1 MAPQLILNAQQMLAI
16 EIVERV
22 ASVLSVLGS
31 LFIIS
36 TFLSFSFFRKREN
49 IKTLSNTLLIQPAIN
64 RLVFF
69 AAWGNIMA
77 NVATLM
83 STSAMPDDPNQLTPL
98 CEFQGVMIQWFMM
111 ADSFW
116 VSRS

>member
-1 MAPQLILNAQQMLAI
+1 MDSLSARQIKAI
-16 EIVERV
+16 EVSARTT
-22 ASVLSVLGS
+22 SVLSVLGS

-36 TFLSFSFFRKREN
+36 TFLLYAFFRR
-49 IKTLSNTLLIQPAIN
+49 PIN

-83 STSAMPDDPNQLTPL
+83 SISAIPEDPTNLTAL
-98 CEFQGVMIQWFMM
+98 CEFQGVLVQWFMM
-111 ADSFW
+111 ADSLW
-116 VSRS
+116 VSRRQLPTQPFINR